1 MATWAWLCALLI
13 VFAESLFVASHIAQV
28 DAVNSTAYRVEG
40 NSATAVAPAHVQFA
54 NRLEATGTNLP
65 ARGRSLFDRLVMSEA
80 NGGGWDVPFPF
91 PKLLAKL
98 AARAG
103 CSIEQG
109 GCYRVVLIPLGRSLQ
124 RTAAAP
130 EFFKYPRVVVAF
142 HAEQAAAATDFF
154 PLLKDRLYLGYQE
167 TAKLIEVISYNDE
180 LGRFEFQIVKDYGEN
195 ASPRIFYANRAVCV
209 SCHQN
214 QAPIF
219 SRPVWD
225 ETNANPEIAKRLKS
239 ARASFLGFPTSV
251 GVDEPNAMDDATD
264 RANLYAA
271 YQALWRDGCGKASA
285 EARSCR
291 AQALR
296 AALQYRLTGERVFDQ
311 SSADFVKYFVV
322 PLRKNWQLH
331 WPDGMRIPNND
342 IPNRDPLQFAESEHL
357 AHVPARFE
365 PLLPRGHKEIWQF
378 ETDRYRLI
386 KGVGEF
392 FSSAD
397 IRLLAKGLHL
407 DVKPDAKRP
416 DSDPFASPG
425 FVALDGAIDR
435 MLNDPAGQSALNSP
449 TIRREPLLR
458 GLLHSLGIKEGDYCC
473 EPQSDMPLLL
483 EDEDITINVGASS
496 AGLGLFYAYCAR
508 CHATREL
515 FPPNFLY
522 GAIDRV
528 EDNLKRCADR
538 IFFRLAM
545 WRIAPERRPKTP
557 MPPAAGITRHTEQWP
572 VGADLTAMRT
582 YLAPLVQRDLQQ
594 APERLVSRSYEQL
607 PSCMLH

>member
-1 MATWAWLCALLI
+1 M
-13 VFAESLFVASHIAQV
+13 ASHIAHV
-28 DAVNSTAYRVEG
+28 DAVDPTAYRVAG
-40 NSATAVAPAHVQFA
+40 TSATAVPPHRAEFA
-54 NRLEATGTNLP
+54 NRFDDTGANLP
-65 ARGRSLFDRLVMSEA
+65 ASGRSLFDRLMLSEV
-80 NGGGWDVPFPF
+80 NGGSWDLPFPF

-103 CSIEQG
+103 CGIEQG
-109 GCYRVVLIPLGRSLQ
+109 GCYRAVLIPLGRSLQ

-130 EFFKYPRVVVAF
+130 EFFKYPRMVVAF
-142 HAEQAAAATDFF
+142 NAEQAGAARDFF

-167 TAKLIEVISYNDE
+167 KANLIEVISYNDE
-180 LGRFEFQIVKDYGEN
+180 IGRFEFQLVKDYRDN

-219 SRPVWD
+219 SRQVWD

-271 YQALWRDGCGKASA
+271 YQTLWRDGCGKPSA

-311 SSADFVKYFVV
+311 GSADFVKYFVV
-322 PLRKNWQLH
+322 PLGKNWQLH
-331 WPDGMRIPNND
+331 WPDGMRIPDND
-342 IPNRDPLQFAESEHL
+342 IPNRDPLQFAESERL

-407 DVKPDAKRP
+407 DAEPDAKRP
-416 DSDPFASPG
+416 DSDLFASPG
-425 FVALDGAIDR
+425 FVALDGAIER
-435 MLNDPAGQSALNSP
+435 MISDPAGQAALDSP

-458 GLLHSLGIKEGDYCC
+458 GLLHSLGIKGGNYCC
-473 EPQSDMPLLL
+473 EPKSDMPPPLL
-483 EDEDITINVGASS
+483 DEGIAINIRASP
-496 AGLGLFYAYCAR
+496 AGLGPFYAYCAR
-508 CHATREL
+508 CHATREP
-515 FPPNFLY
+515 FPPNFMY

-528 EDNLKRCADR
+528 EGNLKSCADR

-545 WRIAPERRPKTP
+545 WHITPERRPKTP
-557 MPPAAGITRHTEQWP
+557 MPPAAGITVHTQQWTA
-572 VGADLTAMRT
+572 GADLTAMRT
-582 YLAPLVQRDLQQ
+582 YLAPFVQSDLQQ
-594 APERLVSRSYEQL
+594 APEKLVSRSYEEL
-607 PSCMLH
+607 PSCMPH